1 MCCMLNTMTCRV
13 YALNIWINKDNFE
26 DLSPQLFILQSCFP
40 RNQSQYSNL
49 CPQSKHIHS
58 RGVYMTITRISQITR
73 TSPPIIS
80 LQEPDKQDCKTPIR
94 NRHWGCILVIDLQ
107 WSFIGTSIFIYMYVN
122 RACVI
127 LYVWCC
133 LQYGYSLCTIKQY
146 LKYLK
151 FIPPRIVREYY
162 HPEGALLLN
171 KSTSSFFF
179 FSLS

>member
-58 RGVYMTITRISQITR
+58 RGVYTTITHISQITR

-107 WSFIGTSIFIYMYVN
+107 SSFIATSIFIYMYLK
-122 RACVI
+122 RTCVK
-127 LYVWCC
+127 
-133 LQYGYSLCTIKQY
+133 SLCMI
-146 LKYLK
+146 
-151 FIPPRIVREYY
+151 
-162 HPEGALLLN
+162 
-171 KSTSSFFF
+171 
-179 FSLS
+179 LSAIWS